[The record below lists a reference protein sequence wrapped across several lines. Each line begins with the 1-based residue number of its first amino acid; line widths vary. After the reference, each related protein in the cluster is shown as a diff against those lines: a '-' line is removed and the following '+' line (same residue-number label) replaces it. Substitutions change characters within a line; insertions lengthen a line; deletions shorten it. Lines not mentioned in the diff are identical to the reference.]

1 MACDGDRAFLEA
13 PLLSS
18 LPLAP
23 DIVAIECA
31 WAGQPPSPGQFFLVR
46 ARRSSVLLGRA
57 ISVFGWE
64 PGRHDDADRSRGAG
78 GTGGVLRF
86 LVARRGRGSGEL
98 VELVPGD
105 AVELTGPLG
114 TGWPAPAEGRTAL
127 VSGGVGIAPLAF
139 LAGSLPPDS
148 YDLYAGFRS
157 GSLGLDNL
165 RPARVTIATEDGS
178 EGRTGRI
185 TEFFE
190 PAPYRTVYACGP
202 EAMLRAVARACVAAG
217 VACYLSLERR
227 MACGVGACLGCA
239 VPTVAGNRRCC
250 VDGPVFDARE
260 VLIEA

>member
-18 LPLAP
+18 RPLAP
-23 DIVAIECA
+23 DMVAIECA
-31 WAGQPPSPGQFFLVR
+31 WDGPPPSPGQFFMVR
-46 ARRSSVLLGRA
+46 ARRSSVLLGRP

-64 PGRHDDADRSRGAG
+64 PGRDGDACRAG
-78 GTGGVLRF
+78 RAGGVLRF

-105 AVELTGPLG
+105 AVELAGPLG
-114 TGWPAPAEGRTAL
+114 TGWLAPSEGRTAL
-127 VSGGVGIAPLAF
+127 VAGGVGIAPLAF
-139 LAGSLPPDS
+139 LAGSLPPGS

-157 GSLGLDNL
+157 ASPDLDTF
-165 RPARVTIATEDGS
+165 RPAHATIATEDGS
-178 EGRTGRI
+178 EGSRGRI

-239 VPTVAGNRRCC
+239 VSTVAGKRRCC

-260 VLIEA
+260 VLFEA